1 MLREFEEPANRS
13 DEERLNWIATLV
25 SMGKMEIKVAVA
37 SPNKSIGMYH
47 EKNGLMYDSLGNTI
61 AFTGSMNET
70 INGFYNNYESIFVF
84 SSLRAE
90 DSERVKD
97 IENDFNSL
105 WSGNEENVNVF
116 TFPEAVKEKILTYKK
131 DSIDLELD
139 KKEELKK
146 KNLKTEGPLQ
156 ITDFF
161 PRIPNDIELRDYQ
174 IEAIDN
180 WERQSFR
187 GIFDMATGTGKTLT
201 GLGAITRLYE
211 SNKRLAIVIVCP
223 YQHLVEQWVEDIKR
237 FNIDPIIGYS
247 ASRQT
252 NWKKRLKDCVFDFK
266 HRLLNTFCFVTTNA
280 TFLSDYVQ
288 QEMSKIGRDTLLLVD
303 EAHNFG
309 ATTLRKTLNDS
320 YEYRLA
326 LSATLD
332 RHNDPEGTALL
343 YSFFGGKCIE
353 YDLERAIQ
361 EKKLTPYYYYPVVVY
376 LTEKELE
383 KYRDVSYKISK
394 HCFYNDEDDLEIND
408 AAKVLFIQRA
418 RVVAGAKNKIYKL
431 RELIANYVTEDHILI
446 YCGATKDMDIISDVS
461 ERDVEGERQIV
472 SVSKMLGLDFG
483 MKVTHFTSSES
494 SIEREL
500 IKKQFADRDPYQALV
515 AIKCLDEGVN
525 IPSIKTAFILA
536 SSTNPKEYIQR
547 RGRVLRLYK
556 DKKYATI
563 YDFVTLPKE
572 LEKVDFSSEEAHYD
586 YSLITKEIT
595 RMKEF
600 GRISLN
606 PSDSDRLIKILEETY
621 GLDRFDGKEF
631 IYG

>member
-1 MLREFEEPANRS
+1 MIMIIGS
-13 DEERLNWIATLV
+13 HV
-25 SMGKMEIKVAVA
+25 SFKKDQ
-37 SPNKSIGMYH
+37 
-47 EKNGLMYDSLGNTI
+47 LLDS
-61 AFTGSMNET
+61 
-70 INGFYNNYESIFVF
+70 
-84 SSLRAE
+84 
-90 DSERVKD
+90 
-97 IENDFNSL
+97 
-105 WSGNEENVNVF
+105 
-116 TFPEAVKEKILTYKK
+116 VKEAISYNANTFMFYTGAPQNTMRSK
-131 DSIDLELD
+131 LD
-139 KKEELKK
+139 DEKTKEALKLMK
-146 KNLKTEGPLQ
+146 EN
-156 ITDFF
+156 
-161 PRIPNDIELRDYQ
+161 
-174 IEAIDN
+174 
-180 WERQSFR
+180 
-187 GIFDMATGTGKTLT
+187 
-201 GLGAITRLYE
+201 
-211 SNKRLAIVIVCP
+211 
-223 YQHLVEQWVEDIKR
+223 
-237 FNIDPIIGYS
+237 NIDINNVVCHAPYIV
-247 ASRQT
+247 
-252 NWKKRLKDCVFDFK
+252 N
-266 HRLLNTFCFVTTNA
+266 
-280 TFLSDYVQ
+280 
-288 QEMSKIGRDTLLLVD
+288 
-303 EAHNFG
+303 
-309 ATTLRKTLNDS
+309 
-320 YEYRLA
+320 LA
-326 LSATLD
+326 
-332 RHNDPEGTALL
+332 NN
-343 YSFFGGKCIE
+343 
-353 YDLERAIQ
+353 
-361 EKKLTPYYYYPVVVY
+361 
-376 LTEKELE
+376 KELE
-383 KYRDVSYKISK
+383 KYRDLSYKISK
-394 HCFYNDEDDLEIND
+394 HCFYNDEDDLEIDD
-408 AAKVLFIQRA
+408 AAKVLLIQRA

-621 GLDRFDGKEF
+621 GLDRFNGKEF